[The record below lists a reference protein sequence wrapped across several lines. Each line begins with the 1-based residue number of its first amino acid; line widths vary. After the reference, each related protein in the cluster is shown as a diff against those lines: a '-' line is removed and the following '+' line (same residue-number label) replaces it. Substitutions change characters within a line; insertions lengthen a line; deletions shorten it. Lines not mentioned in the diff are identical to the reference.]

1 MDQQYDLYINVEIA
15 LMCTVALF
23 VMACIV
29 LVAAMTRRLTEQVEA
44 LYQDRMINRER
55 YRSEL
60 QDQWDNGYAVTDE
73 AAEYFSILTEDAPK

>member
-1 MDQQYDLYINVEIA
+1 MEQYDLYINVEIA

-44 LYQDRMINRER
+44 LYQERMINRER
-55 YRSEL
+55 YCWEL
-60 QDQWDNGYAVTDE
+60 QDRDDDGYAVTEE
-73 AAEYFSILTEDAPK
+73 AAEYFSIQTEDTPE